1 MSPTAPNPYEAL
13 ASLIERELE
22 LVAERDFEGL
32 AELKHQRGALERT
45 LPATPP
51 PSARD
56 ALQRCHALHQRV
68 RVELLRVR
76 EAILIELGQVRHG
89 QRAAAG
95 YAPARNR
102 VLRIDASA

>member
-1 MSPTAPNPYEAL
+1 MSATAPNPYEAL
-13 ASLIERELE
+13 ASLIERELK

-32 AELKHQRGALERT
+32 AELKEQRGTLERT
-45 LPATPP
+45 LPGTPP
-51 PSARD
+51 ASARD
-56 ALQRCHALHQRV
+56 ALQRCDALQQRV
-68 RVELLRVR
+68 HIELLRVR

>member
-1 MSPTAPNPYEAL
+1 M
-13 ASLIERELE
+13 
-22 LVAERDFEGL
+22 
-32 AELKHQRGALERT
+32 
-45 LPATPP
+45 
-51 PSARD
+51 
-56 ALQRCHALHQRV
+56 
-68 RVELLRVR
+68 RVR